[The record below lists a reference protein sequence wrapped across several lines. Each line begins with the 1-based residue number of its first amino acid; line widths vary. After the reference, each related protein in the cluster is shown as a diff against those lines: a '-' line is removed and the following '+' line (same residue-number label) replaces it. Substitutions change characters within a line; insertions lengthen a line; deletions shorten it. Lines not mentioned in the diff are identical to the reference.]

1 MKFPKINLTLLE
13 KYFYLKIRKVTVLT
27 FHLCLVKLF
36 DSYQTLPP
44 GTVTLQELWLRF
56 KKMER
61 KLQGKSLFLLPQVP
75 YPTIS
80 GDLFKVKVSLIFI
93 VLKLKK

>member
-1 MKFPKINLTLLE
+1 
-13 KYFYLKIRKVTVLT
+13 
-27 FHLCLVKLF
+27 
-36 DSYQTLPP
+36 
-44 GTVTLQELWLRF
+44 
-56 KKMER
+56 MER

-93 VLKLKK
+93 VLKLKKKVILLILTLRTENKE

>member
-1 MKFPKINLTLLE
+1 
-13 KYFYLKIRKVTVLT
+13 
-27 FHLCLVKLF
+27 
-36 DSYQTLPP
+36 
-44 GTVTLQELWLRF
+44 
-56 KKMER
+56 MER

-93 VLKLKK
+93 VLKLKKKVILLNILTLRTENKESRNKEI